1 MTRSINMSNPV
12 LKIAIIG
19 MGGRGGYAYGTY
31 IHEHKEKFQI
41 VAICDIDKV
50 RLDKWG
56 DLFEVSEENR
66 FLNEE
71 EFFKEKRADVLFIC
85 TMDRL
90 HVRMAKIGLELGYDL
105 LLEKPIT
112 DSKEELDSLVKTA
125 HRCNRTIMVCHVLRY
140 TVWINKCK
148 EIIDNGEIGRLV
160 SIDHT
165 ENVVYWHEAHSFV
178 RGNWHKR
185 EDCAP
190 MILAKCCHDLDLLQY
205 FAQSRCKSVS
215 SMGDLRF
222 FKKENKPEGS
232 ADRCTNCK
240 YMETCTYSAK
250 RIYVDGWK
258 ACGRPAAVFPF
269 SLITDAY
276 PVTEEALWES
286 ITNGRYGKCVFAC
299 DNNVV
304 DNQTVIMT
312 FENGIT
318 ATLKM
323 EAFVRDGGRDI
334 RFFGTDGELDLRENE
349 NTITLKKFNG
359 ETKVWKINE
368 LTDDLEGH
376 GGGDHK
382 MLDQLYN
389 VIALHDKNV
398 QTSIDAS
405 AESHYMAYAAE
416 ESRLEGGKLVE
427 LSKYR

>member
-1 MTRSINMSNPV
+1 
-12 LKIAIIG
+12 
-19 MGGRGGYAYGTY
+19 
-31 IHEHKEKFQI
+31 
-41 VAICDIDKV
+41 
-50 RLDKWG
+50 
-56 DLFEVSEENR
+56 
-66 FLNEE
+66 
-71 EFFKEKRADVLFIC
+71 
-85 TMDRL
+85 
-90 HVRMAKIGLELGYDL
+90 
-105 LLEKPIT
+105 
-112 DSKEELDSLVKTA
+112 
-125 HRCNRTIMVCHVLRY
+125 
-140 TVWINKCK
+140 
-148 EIIDNGEIGRLV
+148 
-160 SIDHT
+160 
-165 ENVVYWHEAHSFV
+165 
-178 RGNWHKR
+178 
-185 EDCAP
+185 

-240 YMETCTYSAK
+240 YMDTCTYSAK
-250 RIYVDGWK
+250 RIYVDMWK

-286 ITNGRYGKCVFAC
+286 IKNGRYGKCVFAC

-304 DNQTVIMT
+304 DNQTTIMT

-334 RFFGTDGELDLRENE
+334 RFFGTDGELDLREGE

-368 LTDDLEGH
+368 LTADLEGH

-389 VIALHDKNV
+389 VLVLHDKNV

>member
-1 MTRSINMSNPV
+1 MKNPI

-31 IHEHKEKFQI
+31 VHAHKEKFQI
-41 VAICDIDKV
+41 VSICDIDSV
-50 RLDKWG
+50 RLNKWG
-56 DLFEVSEENR
+56 ELFEVPEENR
-66 FLNEE
+66 FLSEE
-71 EFFKEKRADVLFIC
+71 EFFKEKRADVLFIT

-90 HVRMAKIGLELGYDL
+90 HVRMANKALELGYDL

-112 DSKEELDSLVKTA
+112 DSKEELDSLVENA
-125 HRCNRTIMVCHVLRY
+125 HRSGRKIMVCHVLRY

-148 EIIDNGEIGRLV
+148 EIIDSGEIGRLV

-222 FKKENKPEGS
+222 FVKENKPEGS

-240 YMETCTYSAK
+240 YMDTCTYSAK
-250 RIYVDGWK
+250 RIYIDMWK
-258 ACGRPAAVFPF
+258 SCGKPADVFPF
-269 SLITDAY
+269 SLITDAL

-286 ITNGRYGKCVFAC
+286 IRNGRYGKCVFAC

-334 RFFGTDGELDLRENE
+334 RFFGTDGELDLREGE

-359 ETKVWKINE
+359 ETKVWKISE

-376 GGGDHK
+376 GGGDHR

-389 VIALHDKNV
+389 VMALNDTNV

>member
-1 MTRSINMSNPV
+1 MENKV
-12 LKIAIIG
+12 LTVAIIG
-19 MGGRGGYAYGTY
+19 LGGRGGYAYGPY
-31 IHEHKEKFQI
+31 LMDHPEKFKI
-41 VAICDIDKV
+41 VAVCDIDHV

-56 DLFEVSEENR
+56 DIYKLPKENR
-66 FLNEE
+66 FDNEE
-71 EFFKEKRADVLFIC
+71 DFWKEKRADVIFIT

-90 HVRMAKIGLELGYDL
+90 HIRMAKKALELGYNI
-105 LLEKPIT
+105 LLEKPLS
-112 DSKEELDSLVKTA
+112 DSKEEIDDLVASA
-125 HRCNRTIMVCHVLRY
+125 HKANRIIMVCHVLRY

-148 EIIDNGEIGRLV
+148 ELIDKGEIGRLV
-160 SIDHT
+160 TIDHT

-190 MILAKCCHDLDLLQY
+190 MIMAKCCHDLDLLQY
-205 FAQSRCKSVS
+205 FAHSRCKYIS

-222 FKKENKPEGS
+222 FKKENKPKDS

-250 RIYVDGWK
+250 RIYVDGFIG
-258 ACGRPAAVFPF
+258 CGRRQVFPF
-269 SLITDAY
+269 TLISDDY
-276 PVTEEALWES
+276 PVTEESMWKS
-286 ITNGRYGKCVFAC
+286 IREGRYGKCVFAC

-334 RFFGTDGELDLRENE
+334 RFLGTDGEIDLREGQ
-349 NTITLKKFNG
+349 NTITLKKFTG
-359 ETKVWKINE
+359 DTQVWKINE

-376 GGGDHK
+376 GGGDHR
-382 MLDQLYN
+382 MLDKLYE
-389 VIALHDKNV
+389 VMALNNKEIE
-398 QTSIDAS
+398 TSIDAS
-405 AESHYMAYAAE
+405 AESHYMAMAAE
-416 ESRLEGGKLVE
+416 ESRLDHGRLIDMDEF
-427 LSKYR
+427 R

>member
-1 MTRSINMSNPV
+1 MSNSI

-31 IHEHKEKFQI
+31 VHAHKEKFQI

-56 DLFEVSEENR
+56 ELFEVPIENR
-66 FLNEE
+66 FIDEE

-90 HVRMAKIGLELGYDL
+90 HVRMANRALDLGYDL

-112 DSKEELDSLVKTA
+112 DSKEELDSLVEHA
-125 HRCNRTIMVCHVLRY
+125 HKSGHKIMVCHVLRY

-148 EIIDNGEIGRLV
+148 EIIDSGEIGRLV

-222 FKKENKPEGS
+222 FKKENKPVGS

-240 YMETCTYSAK
+240 YMDTCTYSAK
-250 RIYVDGWK
+250 RIYIDGWK
-258 ACGRPAAVFPF
+258 ACGKPADVFPF
-269 SLITDAY
+269 SLITDAL

-286 ITNGRYGKCVFAC
+286 IKNGRYGKCVFAC

-359 ETKVWKINE
+359 ETKVWKISD

-376 GGGDHK
+376 GGGDHR

-389 VIALHDKNV
+389 VMVLDDKNV